1 MASKIKRTPR
11 NAEREKLRKENEQ
24 QVKRMKVGRI
34 IKDGKTKQEKEKEDK
49 IKKMRWGLKALKEIK
64 KYQSNTEMLIRRL
77 PFQRVVKEII
87 QKVWDDLRLQSTAI
101 LALQEAGE
109 MFLVGLLEQS
119 NLCALHAKRVT
130 IMPKDFQLARHIRGD
145 I

>member
-1 MASKIKRTPR
+1 MRMKRT
-11 NAEREKLRKENEQ
+11 RKE
-24 QVKRMKVGRI
+24 KKS
-34 IKDGKTKQEKEKEDK
+34 KQEKEQKDK
-49 IKKMRWGLKALKEIK
+49 TKKMRWGLKALKEIK

-87 QKVWDDLRLQSTAI
+87 QKVQNDVRLQSTAM

-130 IMPKDFQLARHIRGD
+130 IMPKDVQLARRIRGD
-145 I
+145 V